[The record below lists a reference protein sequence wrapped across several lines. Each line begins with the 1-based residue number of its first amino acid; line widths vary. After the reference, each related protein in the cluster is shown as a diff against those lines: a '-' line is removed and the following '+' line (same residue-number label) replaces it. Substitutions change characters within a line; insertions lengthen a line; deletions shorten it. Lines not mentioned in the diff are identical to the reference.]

1 MFIDSHAHLEGKR
14 FDADREEAIARARAA
29 GVHLML
35 TVGQVGESWDSMNA
49 SLALA
54 EANDDIVTSVG
65 LHPHDARF
73 FDDRTAERMVEMAR
87 HPKVVAWGECGL
99 DFYYDNSPRE
109 AQRDAFRAQ
118 LRLARN
124 AGLPVIVHSRDAAD
138 ETLGIL
144 SDELGCGSADGV
156 FHCFSYDADFGR
168 AAVELG
174 MYVSFS
180 GIVTFPG
187 ASAVQS
193 AARELPLDRI
203 LVETDC
209 PFLAPVPHRG
219 RRNEP
224 AFVVE
229 VASKIAELRGL
240 SPSDVAAASTAN
252 FHRLF
257 RKCANVPAAEE

>member
-54 EANDDIVTSVG
+54 EAHDDIVTSVG

-73 FDDRTAERMVEMAR
+73 FDEGTAARMVEVAQ

-99 DFYYDNSPRE
+99 DFYYDNSPRD
-109 AQRDAFRAQ
+109 AQRDAFRIQ

-138 ETLGIL
+138 ETLEIL
-144 SDELGCGSADGV
+144 EGELGRGTAEGV
-156 FHCFSYDADFGR
+156 FHCFSYDAEIGR
-168 AAVELG
+168 AAVALG

-193 AARELPLDRI
+193 AAAELPLDRI

-209 PFLAPVPHRG
+209 PFLAPAPKRG
-219 RRNEP
+219 KRNEP
-224 AFVVE
+224 AWVTHTLQALAKLRQVPVDELAAQTVE
-229 VASKIAELRGL
+229 NTRRC
-240 SPSDVAAASTAN
+240 
-252 FHRLF
+252 FRL
-257 RKCANVPAAEE
+257 P

>member
-14 FDADREEAIARARAA
+14 FDADRREALDRAREA
-29 GVHLML
+29 GVHLFL
-35 TVGQVGESWDSMNA
+35 TVGQVGESWDSMEA

-54 EANDDIVTSVG
+54 ESNDDIVTSVG

-73 FDDRTAERMVEMAR
+73 FDDSTGERMAGMAR

-99 DFYYDNSPRE
+99 DFYYDNSPRD
-109 AQRDAFRAQ
+109 AQREAFRAQ
-118 LRLARN
+118 LRLARE
-124 AGLPVIVHSRDAAD
+124 ADLPVIVHSRDAAD
-138 ETLGIL
+138 ETL
-144 SDELGCGSADGV
+144 EMLGAGYGSEPARGV
-156 FHCFSYDADFGR
+156 FHCFSYDAEVGR

-187 ASAVQS
+187 APDVQR
-193 AARELPLDRI
+193 AATELPLDRI
-203 LVETDC
+203 LIETDC

-224 AFVVE
+224 AFVPA
-229 VASKIAELRGL
+229 VAEKIAELRGITI
-240 SPSDVAAASTAN
+240 DEVAAATTEN
-252 FHRLF
+252 FNRLF
-257 RKCANVPAAEE
+257 RIE